1 MTEPRLQWDDSFL
14 IGIDELDFEHKRL
27 IEDIDRLHRELSGQ
41 DDKRDIEACLGEIF
55 ARMQAHFALEERV
68 MRKNKYPGFDEHK
81 REHEALLDN
90 YTASMLDFIN
100 SPGNA
105 PGGERGRPIEEAL
118 ERWIVDHILVSDRKM
133 SAMIAASK

>member
-1 MTEPRLQWDDSFL
+1 MTEPRLQWDDRFL

-27 IEDIDRLHRELSGQ
+27 IEDINRLHGVLSGQ
-41 DDKRDIEACLGEIF
+41 DEMPDVEACLGEIF

-68 MRKNKYPGFDEHK
+68 MRRNKYPGFDEHK
-81 REHEALLDN
+81 REHEALLDS

-100 SPGNA
+100 SPGSD
-105 PGGERGRPIEEAL
+105 RGRPIEDTL

>member
-27 IEDIDRLHRELSGQ
+27 IEDINHLHEELSGQ
-41 DDKRDIEACLGEIF
+41 DEKGDIEACLGEIL

-68 MRKNKYPGFDEHK
+68 MRKNKYPGLDEHK
-81 REHEALLDN
+81 REHEDLLDS
-90 YTASMLDFIN
+90 YTTSMLDFIN
-100 SPGNA
+100 SPGSD
-105 PGGERGRPIEEAL
+105 RGRPIEDAL
-118 ERWIVDHILVSDRKM
+118 ERWIVEHILVSDRKM